1 MIVSGGALVARA
13 VRSRAMDDT
22 VLQPAPMARLIV
34 TYPEHFGRVFLR
46 GDAPLHWGEDLE
58 PTSRE
63 GDRSIFDV
71 PIPLGHSLEVK
82 LVRDDGRWAAGRNL
96 VLLRGDVIEL
106 RPSFASESGGLGPWY
121 THPIAGRAPLRF
133 RVLVP
138 PSYAEQPELRYPVIY
153 AQDGQSLFSDG
164 SDGFGEWDLDLVMSE
179 LWSLGSLGEVIVVAI
194 ETAEHRLDWLS
205 PVKDRDHGGGRG
217 DEHLAA
223 IVDHLK
229 PHIDR
234 TLRTQPEARSTAVLG
249 SSMGGLFS
257 FFAAWT
263 RPDVF
268 GSAICLSS
276 SFWWADRWAV
286 RKAEE
291 GFCPIPRPR
300 LYLDSGASRSALE
313 RDANARDGQH
323 HTRAMER
330 SLVGHCYEPGQ
341 DLFVLAFPGHRHNA
355 ASWAARVAIPLQLM
369 FPRGDG

>member
-1 MIVSGGALVARA
+1 MMAWGGMATNT
-13 VRSRAMDDT
+13 VRSVPMDDT
-22 VLQPAPMARLIV
+22 VIEPAPVARLVV
-34 TYPEHFGRVFLR
+34 TYPARLGRVFLR
-46 GDAPLHWGEDLE
+46 GDAPLTWAHDARPIEVD
-58 PTSRE
+58 
-63 GDRSIFDV
+63 GDRSVFEV

-82 LVRDDGRWAAGRNL
+82 LVREDGRWAAGRNL

-106 RPSFASESGGLGPWY
+106 RPSFDNERGGLGPWY
-121 THPIAGRAPLRF
+121 SHRVADRTLRF

-138 PSYAEQPELRYPVIY
+138 PSYEEQPDLRYPVIY

-164 SDGFGEWDLDLVMSE
+164 HDGFGEWDLDRVMAE
-179 LWSLGSLGEVIVVAI
+179 LWSLGSLGEVILVAI
-194 ETAEHRLDWLS
+194 ETAESRLDRLS
-205 PVKDRDHGGGRG
+205 PVPDRDYGGGRG
-217 DEHLAA
+217 EVHLQA
-223 IVDHLK
+223 IIDHLK

-234 TLRTQPEARSTAVLG
+234 TLRTKPEARSTAVLG

-268 GSAICLSS
+268 GTAICLSS

-286 RKAEE
+286 RMAEE
-291 GFCPIPRPR
+291 GFCPVPRPR

-330 SLVGHCYEPGQ
+330 ALVGHCYEPGD
-341 DLFVLAFPGHRHNA
+341 DLFVLTFPGHRHDT